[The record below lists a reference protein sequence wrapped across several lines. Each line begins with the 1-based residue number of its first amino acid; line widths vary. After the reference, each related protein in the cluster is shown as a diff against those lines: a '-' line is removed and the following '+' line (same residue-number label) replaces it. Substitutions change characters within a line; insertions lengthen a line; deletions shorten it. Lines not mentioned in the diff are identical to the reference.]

1 MWTVLAL
8 FILWIASMYFYL
20 PLPVV
25 VVLFAAL
32 ASGTAVA
39 VWFGLAQRNRRL
51 QGAATRTGFASVA
64 EQDASR

>member
-8 FILWIASMYFYL
+8 FVLWIASMYFYM

-25 VVLFAAL
+25 IVLFAAL

-39 VWFGLAQRNRRL
+39 VGFALSQRNRRFE
-51 QGAATRTGFASVA
+51 RVA
-64 EQDASR
+64 EQDSSR

>member
-8 FILWIASMYFYL
+8 FVLWIASMYFYL

-25 VVLFAAL
+25 IVLFAAL

-39 VWFGLAQRNRRL
+39 VWFALSQRNHRL
-51 QGAATRTGFASVA
+51 ERVA
-64 EQDASR
+64 EQDSSR

>member
-8 FILWIASMYFYL
+8 FILWILSMYFYL

-32 ASGTAVA
+32 ASGTAVT
-39 VWFGLAQRNRRL
+39 VWFALSQRNHRL
-51 QGAATRTGFASVA
+51 QSVA
-64 EQDASR
+64 ERDTTR

>member
-8 FILWIASMYFYL
+8 FVLWIASMYFYL

-25 VVLFAAL
+25 IALFAAL
-32 ASGTAVA
+32 ASGTAVT
-39 VWFGLAQRNRRL
+39 VWFALSQRSHRL
-51 QGAATRTGFASVA
+51 QSVA

>member
-8 FILWIASMYFYL
+8 FVLWIASMYFYL

-25 VVLFAAL
+25 IVLFAAL

-39 VWFGLAQRNRRL
+39 VWFGLSQRRL
-51 QGAATRTGFASVA
+51 QSVA
-64 EQDASR
+64 EQDSNR

>member
-8 FILWIASMYFYL
+8 FILWILSMYFYL

-32 ASGTAVA
+32 ATGTTVT
-39 VWFGLAQRNRRL
+39 VWFAMMNRRR
-51 QGAATRTGFASVA
+51 ATETVIERDTN
-64 EQDASR
+64 R

>member
-8 FILWIASMYFYL
+8 FILWILSMYFYL

-32 ASGTAVA
+32 ASGMAVT
-39 VWFGLAQRNRRL
+39 VWFALSQRSRRL
-51 QGAATRTGFASVA
+51 QSVA
-64 EQDASR
+64 ERDSSR

>member
-8 FILWIASMYFYL
+8 FILWILSMYFYL

-32 ASGTAVA
+32 ASGMVVT
-39 VWFGLAQRNRRL
+39 VWFALSQRSRRL
-51 QGAATRTGFASVA
+51 QSVA
-64 EQDASR
+64 ERDSSR